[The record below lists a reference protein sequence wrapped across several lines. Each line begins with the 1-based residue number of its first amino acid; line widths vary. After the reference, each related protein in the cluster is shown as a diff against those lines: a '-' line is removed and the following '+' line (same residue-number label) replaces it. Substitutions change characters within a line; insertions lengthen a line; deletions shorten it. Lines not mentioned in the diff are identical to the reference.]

1 MTGCVDQVEDVL
13 MAVPGFVGETDGLG
27 FDGDTAL
34 SLEVHRVENLL
45 LHITVGNGTG
55 ALQQAVSECR
65 LTVVDVSDDGEIAN
79 ARLNDLHRVGCHIVP
94 SIGALLL
101 FRGGA
106 TTTCPSDAI
115 LSTSSLALI
124 DRHGRIAVALRVQP
138 EIEFQDQMANIES
151 QKKRNRQNEVRRQR
165 NKSINSGLKTS
176 IKKVEMAAAAGE
188 LTEDLMKS
196 AQRTIDKATSK
207 GTLHK
212 KTAARKKSRLAK
224 LA

>member
-1 MTGCVDQVEDVL
+1 
-13 MAVPGFVGETDGLG
+13 
-27 FDGDTAL
+27 
-34 SLEVHRVENLL
+34 
-45 LHITVGNGTG
+45 
-55 ALQQAVSECR
+55 
-65 LTVVDVSDDGEIAN
+65 
-79 ARLNDLHRVGCHIVP
+79 
-94 SIGALLL
+94 
-101 FRGGA
+101 
-106 TTTCPSDAI
+106 
-115 LSTSSLALI
+115 
-124 DRHGRIAVALRVQP
+124 
-138 EIEFQDQMANIES
+138 MANIES